1 MANAANNAQRTQQNL
16 GVQASLAQANDFNLQ
31 QQAGIHQEQKAQQ
44 LALGGLY
51 GQQAIGAPVP
61 YLPIGAGPGFY
72 PDPSFGQ
79 GFGGLPPPPLGGPF
93 F

>member
-1 MANAANNAQRTQQNL
+1 MANDAN
-16 GVQASLAQANDFNLQ
+16 VQ
-31 QQAGIHQEQKAQQ
+31 QQAAIHQEQKAQQ
-44 LALGGLY
+44 MALGGLY

-72 PDPSFGQ
+72 PDPFFAGPMFGGP
-79 GFGGLPPPPLGGPF
+79 GFGGPGFAGGIFPPPMGGPF